1 MAIVVAHRAALYL
14 EGETRKQHANSSL
27 RDLLLWAAASTA
39 MGFKVALVA
48 LVAAVVARSVVRR
61 RRRRGLITNISHNRI
76 TGEAEVDLR
85 CACEGVLV
93 LYHGI

>member
-27 RDLLLWAAASTA
+27 RDLLLWAAAS
-39 MGFKVALVA
+39 VLVA